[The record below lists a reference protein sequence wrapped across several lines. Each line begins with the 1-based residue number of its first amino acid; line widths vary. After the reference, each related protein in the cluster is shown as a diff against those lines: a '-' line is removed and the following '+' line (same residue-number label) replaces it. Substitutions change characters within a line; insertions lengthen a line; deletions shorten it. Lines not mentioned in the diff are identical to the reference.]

1 MSLHLLRIR
10 DTLYTSLP
18 ALVNGAVYDP
28 NGLYVSAGG
37 SLYLD
42 VRGKEVP
49 EGEAGS
55 VERE

>member
-18 ALVNGAVYDP
+18 ALVSGAVYDP
-28 NGLYVSAGG
+28 NSLHVSAGG

-55 VERE
+55 VERK